1 MEDLE
6 QAIMLGRAAL
16 DLRPEGHP
24 DRSDSF
30 HNLTVSLSDR
40 YNKQA
45 AIADFE
51 DAIMLGRA
59 ALDPHPTGH
68 PDQSNSLQ

>member
-30 HNLTVSLSDR
+30 HNLTV
-40 YNKQA
+40 
-45 AIADFE
+45 
-51 DAIMLGRA
+51 
-59 ALDPHPTGH
+59 P
-68 PDQSNSLQ
+68 